1 MQARTRGTRTRWL
14 GLLAAPA
21 LLLAG
26 CGGSGSTG
34 STAPIKVGYMVPL
47 TGTFASNGRSEVNG
61 FDLGLKDFGDTVN
74 GRKIT
79 PIVVD
84 TQADPNIALSQAHQL
99 VENQN
104 IDVLEGPLA
113 ANEIA
118 AVSAYTGPRGV
129 PTDDLSMCS
138 AIQLDYY
145 VKFNS
150 GLDSGWACNQP
161 ATEGALYAYND
172 MHLRHIVTIGQ
183 DFAFGW
189 LVVGGFAASF
199 KKLGGTIDKMIWAP
213 NTTLDFSP
221 YVSQIPRN
229 TEGVF
234 AELSGQT
241 AVRFTLAYEQ
251 FGLKDR
257 IPLLGITQLTD
268 YSALPSE
275 DPNAIAGVHTDAQY
289 CDGIPSSENKKFTE
303 EYKAQYGT
311 YPSYYSDA
319 GYTKARL
326 LVDALKKLNGNTS
339 DKKAV
344 VRAMRTTPIV
354 AARGPVKLSGPPAYS
369 PIQNIYICQV
379 QGVNGVLRNV
389 PIKTYTNVPPWGPLT
404 QSEWV
409 AEVKHDSAAEPTP

>member
-1 MQARTRGTRTRWL
+1 MGLNKTRWRW
-14 GLLAAPA
+14 LLVPLA
-21 LLLAG
+21 LLLAA
-26 CGGSGSTG
+26 CGGSGSGPSNT
-34 STAPIKVGYMVPL
+34 SPIKVGYMVPL
-47 TGTFASNGRSEVNG
+47 TGNFASNGRNEING
-61 FDLGLKDFGDTVN
+61 FNLGLKDFGDTVN

-104 IDVLEGPLA
+104 IDILEGPLA

-118 AVSAYTGPRGV
+118 AVSGYVGPKGV
-129 PTDDLSMCS
+129 PTDDLSLCS

-145 VKFNS
+145 VKFNN

-161 ATEGALYAYND
+161 ATQGAVYAYNE
-172 MHLRHIVTIGQ
+172 MHLRHVVTIAQ

-199 KKLGGTIDKMIWAP
+199 KKLGGVIDKMIWVP

-229 TEGVF
+229 TDGVF

-241 AVRFTLAYEQ
+241 AVRFTLAYKQ
-251 FGLKDR
+251 FGLKDK
-257 IPLLGITQLTD
+257 IPVLGITQLTD

-275 DPNAIAGVHTDAQY
+275 DPDAIIGMHTDAQY
-289 CDGIPSSENKKFTE
+289 CDGIDTPENRKFTE
-303 EYKAQYGT
+303 EYRVQYGT
-311 YPSYYSDA
+311 YPGYYSDA
-319 GYTKARL
+319 GYAKARL
-326 LVDALKKLNGNTS
+326 LVEALKKLNGNTS

-344 VRAMRTTPIV
+344 VKAMRTTPIQT
-354 AARGPVKLSGPPAYS
+354 ARGPVKLSGPPAYS

-379 QGVNGVLRNV
+379 QNVNGALRNV
-389 PIKTYTNVPPWGPLT
+389 PVKTYPNVQPWGPLT
-404 QSEWV
+404 EQVWLDEY
-409 AEVKHDSAAEPTP
+409 KHDSGGPPTP